1 MTLPDAITE
10 FNLDTLPLLRRGKV
24 RDIFELDGNLLIV
37 ASDRISA
44 FDSVLGSGIPLKGRV
59 LTALSLFW
67 LETLAAASDNHVITA
82 DVDAMGEAVAPHAD
96 ILRGRS
102 MLVKKADVV
111 PVECV
116 VRGYLAGSGWKE
128 YRKNGSVCGIELPEG
143 LVESSKLPQPI
154 FTPAVKAESGHDENI
169 SFEKACDMHGGEL
182 LAELRGR
189 SVALYTEA
197 ADCAA
202 GRGIIICDT
211 KFEWGTADGS
221 LVLIDEVLTPDS
233 SRFWPSDQY
242 QPGKPQ
248 PSFDKQYVRDWLE
261 SESGWDKEPPA
272 PPLPDH
278 VVERTTQKYLD
289 AYRKLTGRD
298 QLP

>member
-24 RDIFELDGNLLIV
+24 RDIFELDDNLLIV

-67 LETLAAASDNHVITA
+67 FETLAAASDNHVITA
-82 DVDAMGEAVAPHAD
+82 DVDAMGEAVAPHTD

-128 YRKNGSVCGIELPEG
+128 YRKSGSVCRIELPGG
-143 LVESSKLPQPI
+143 LVESSKLPEPI

-169 SFEKACDMHGGEL
+169 SFEKACDMHGSEL
-182 LAELRGR
+182 VTELRDR

-197 ADCAA
+197 AAVAA

-211 KFEWGTADGS
+211 KFEWGTVDGS

-278 VVERTTQKYLD
+278 VVDHTSQKYLD

-298 QLP
+298 ELP

>member
-1 MTLPDAITE
+1 MVLPAAITE
-10 FNLDTLPLLRRGKV
+10 FNLDTLTLLRRGKV
-24 RDIFELDGNLLIV
+24 RDIFELGDDLLIV

-44 FDSVLGSGIPLKGRV
+44 FDSILGSGIPLKGNV

-67 LETLAAASDNHVITA
+67 FDTLAAASDNHVITA

-96 ILRGRS
+96 ILRGRT

-128 YRKNGSVCGIELPEG
+128 YQSDGTVCGIQLPDG
-143 LVESSKLPQPI
+143 LVESSKLPESI
-154 FTPAVKAESGHDENI
+154 FTPAVKAESGHDENV
-169 SFEKACDMHGGEL
+169 SFEVACDMHGSEL
-182 LAELRGR
+182 VSQLRDR
-189 SVALYTEA
+189 SIAIYTEA
-197 ADCAA
+197 ANYAA
-202 GRGIIICDT
+202 QRGIIICDT
-211 KFEWGTADGS
+211 KFEWGIVDGS

-242 QPGKPQ
+242 EPGKPQ

-272 PPLPDH
+272 PPLADH
-278 VVERTTQKYLD
+278 VVQVTTDKYLD

-298 QLP
+298 ELP